1 MILAEKIIQ
10 LRKKNGISQQELA
23 DKLDVSRQA
32 VSKWESGT
40 SICDL
45 TRIVK
50 MAQLFQVSTD
60 YLLNDDIEQL
70 EEEYNDS
77 SQFDSR
83 LYKVDMSQANN
94 FLSMKEKSANTIAIG
109 VFLCIVSPALLIV
122 LACLLDSELVNI
134 SEKGAVSIGLICLF
148 LFVGVAVYLFIIEST
163 SQKDSV
169 DLSKID
175 FETEYGVDSIIKERR
190 RMYLPIY
197 SRNIAISVVACIFS
211 AAVLAIVSI
220 ISQKSIVTGT
230 TVALMLIVIG
240 LAVRWIIN
248 SCIIKE
254 SFDTLLQIEDYS
266 KERKKVNKKVEKFAA
281 LYWMIV
287 VTGFL
292 AYSLITN
299 NWKVSWIIWPIAAVA
314 FSIVEAVISI
324 IYQKD

>member
-1 MILAEKIIQ
+1 M
-10 LRKKNGISQQELA
+10 
-23 DKLDVSRQA
+23 
-32 VSKWESGT
+32 
-40 SICDL
+40 
-45 TRIVK
+45 
-50 MAQLFQVSTD
+50 
-60 YLLNDDIEQL
+60 
-70 EEEYNDS
+70 
-77 SQFDSR
+77 
-83 LYKVDMSQANN
+83 
-94 FLSMKEKSANTIAIG
+94 
-109 VFLCIVSPALLIV
+109 
-122 LACLLDSELVNI
+122 
-134 SEKGAVSIGLICLF
+134 
-148 LFVGVAVYLFIIEST
+148 
-163 SQKDSV
+163 
-169 DLSKID
+169 SKID

-211 AAVLAIVSI
+211 AAILAIVSI
-220 ISQKSIVTGT
+220 ISQKSIVIGT

-266 KERKKVNKKVEKFAA
+266 KDRKKVNKKVEKIAA